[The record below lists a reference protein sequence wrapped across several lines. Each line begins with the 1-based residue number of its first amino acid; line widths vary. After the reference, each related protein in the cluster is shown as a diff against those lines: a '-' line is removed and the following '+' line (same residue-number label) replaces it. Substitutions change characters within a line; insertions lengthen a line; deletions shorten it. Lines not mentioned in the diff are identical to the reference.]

1 MFIWV
6 CLWGIE
12 KKINKNIWSSFK
24 FQRNMFI
31 TAPALDCGRM
41 LWDMGSRNKVKI
53 LKGMKIL
60 NFIHHLFLHRAG
72 THFQSA
78 DKLHVKK
85 KYMYTIFCKL
95 WSHLCSPRI
104 FISLRDSAPHNPHV
118 HTFSICTHIQM

>member
-1 MFIWV
+1 
-6 CLWGIE
+6 
-12 KKINKNIWSSFK
+12 
-24 FQRNMFI
+24 MFI

-60 NFIHHLFLHRAG
+60 NFIHHLILHGAG
-72 THFQSA
+72 TNFQSA

-95 WSHLCSPRI
+95 
-104 FISLRDSAPHNPHV
+104 
-118 HTFSICTHIQM
+118 

>member
-1 MFIWV
+1 
-6 CLWGIE
+6 
-12 KKINKNIWSSFK
+12 
-24 FQRNMFI
+24 MFI

-60 NFIHHLFLHRAG
+60 NFIHHLILHRAG

-85 KYMYTIFCKL
+85 NTCIPFSVSYDPIFALQRFSFRSGTLLPTILMCIHFL
-95 WSHLCSPRI
+95 
-104 FISLRDSAPHNPHV
+104 FAP
-118 HTFSICTHIQM
+118 TFKCRAVKQPE

>member
-1 MFIWV
+1 
-6 CLWGIE
+6 
-12 KKINKNIWSSFK
+12 
-24 FQRNMFI
+24 MFI

-85 KYMYTIFCKL
+85 KYMYTIDPIFALIKDF
-95 WSHLCSPRI
+95 HFTPGLCSPQ
-104 FISLRDSAPHNPHV
+104 S
-118 HTFSICTHIQM
+118 